1 MSGCADDE
9 KICPEQ
15 EQVSVTGEPVATPI
29 DECTLVQGALED
41 RGEFDYDT
49 DVYSIG
55 PDEERR
61 KVTVTLTERGSDT
74 CPSDVGLTLV
84 VNRITSSSE
93 AGSPYEGSVTDGGCP
108 QVTARLEDESLPP
121 GGAPELQNLVI
132 VRGSMPSRA
141 FEYDIHFEY
150 GD

>member
-29 DECTLVQGALED
+29 DDCTLVQGALED
-41 RGEFDYDT
+41 RGEFDYDA
-49 DVYSIG
+49 DSYSIG

-61 KVTVTLTERGSDT
+61 KVTVTLTERGKDT
-74 CPSDVGLTLV
+74 CPADVDVTLV
-84 VNRITSSSE
+84 VNRTTSSRE
-93 AGSPYEGSVTDGGCP
+93 QGSMTEDGCP
-108 QVTARLEDESLPP
+108 QVTVRLEQEFMAN
-121 GGAPELQNLVI
+121 APRENFVI

-141 FEYDIHFEY
+141 FEYDIHIEY